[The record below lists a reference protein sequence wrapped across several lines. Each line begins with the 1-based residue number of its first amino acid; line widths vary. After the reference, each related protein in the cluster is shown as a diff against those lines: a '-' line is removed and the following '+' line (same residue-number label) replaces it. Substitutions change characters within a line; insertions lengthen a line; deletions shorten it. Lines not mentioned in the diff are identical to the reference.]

1 MNIITEVYPFD
12 EVAETP
18 GHPAYRRWA
27 GSVTFE
33 RDLTTQVITATLSA
47 TKLEGPSTS
56 GLYFY
61 WDPAVPYELRPELAH
76 YPYTADASF
85 AAFEDGLGYIYISG
99 DVVGYSFTQDFK
111 YVSADPV
118 HPPEAEPGDSVIQEI
133 NSLIELVGVPVF
145 PGYAATGA
153 SLPYVVTRPL
163 MVDNTTELAL
173 NGDAVDWDFN
183 IAVYCCAAG
192 VEASFNLALAVIG
205 TLQGARVRGTTLA
218 ASMGY
223 NGAEVEGHYESQVT
237 VQLNQGGF

>member
-12 EVAETP
+12 ETSGSGATLK
-18 GHPAYRRWA
+18 RWA
-27 GSVTFE
+27 GTVTFT
-33 RDLTTQVITATLSA
+33 RDLTTQVITATVDA
-47 TKLEGPSTS
+47 MKMEGPSA
-56 GLYFY
+56 GGQYFY
-61 WDPAVPYELRPELAH
+61 WEPAVAPELRPELAH
-76 YPYTADASF
+76 YPYTSDASF

-99 DVVGYSFTQDFK
+99 NAEVGYSFTQDFK

-118 HPPEAEPGDSVIQEI
+118 HPPEAEPGDSILQEI

-145 PGYAATGA
+145 PGYPATGA
-153 SLPYVVTRPL
+153 SLPYVVSRPL
-163 MVDNTTELAL
+163 LVDNTTELAL

-237 VQLNQGGF
+237 VQLNQGGIA